1 MPANWEYSL
10 ITKKKKVFEE
20 KILDGK
26 IIRPPGGALN
36 VTTFNPHKK
45 NAEGRPEYSGKAV
58 RRLRQRARVEDAGG
72 AASHSMQLWKL
83 KKARK
88 RIASQY
94 VLGGVWPCLQPDLRL
109 WPPELKEHRCVVLN
123 SNCVNVCVT
132 SKFLLK
138 YYSRSDSISQ
148 RGPLRSD

>member
-1 MPANWEYSL
+1 MPADWECFL
-10 ITKKKKVFEE
+10 ITKKKKKVFEE

-36 VTTFNPHKK
+36 VTFNPHKK

-58 RRLRQRARVEDAGG
+58 SPLRQRARVEDAGG
-72 AASHSMQLWKL
+72 GPQAAACSSGSWKRRGNGL
-83 KKARK
+83 PSS
-88 RIASQY
+88 ASWGECGPACN
-94 VLGGVWPCLQPDLRL
+94 LISD

-138 YYSRSDSISQ
+138 YYSRGDSISQ
-148 RGPLRSD
+148 